1 MPKFA
6 SVTSRTEVIQGI
18 DGNDINLFIHRPANM
33 DGPLPCIVHIHGGGM
48 VIMTAEDPNY
58 ILWRNSLADAGVV
71 VVGVE
76 YRNGAGR
83 MGPHPFPAGLNDCA
97 SAVKWVDQNRS
108 ELNISN
114 IVISG
119 ESGGGN
125 Q

>member
-1 MPKFA
+1 
-6 SVTSRTEVIQGI
+6 
-18 DGNDINLFIHRPANM
+18 
-33 DGPLPCIVHIHGGGM
+33 
-48 VIMTAEDPNY
+48 MTAEDPNY

-83 MGPHPFPAGLNDCA
+83 LGPHPFPAGLNDCA

-108 ELNISN
+108 DLNISN

-125 Q
+125 GDHASGEARRLA